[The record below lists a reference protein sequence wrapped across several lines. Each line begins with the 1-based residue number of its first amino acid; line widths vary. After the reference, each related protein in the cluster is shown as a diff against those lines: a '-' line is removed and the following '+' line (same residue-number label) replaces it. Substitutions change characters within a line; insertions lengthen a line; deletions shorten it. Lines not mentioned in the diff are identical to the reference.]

1 MRKSLLLA
9 GALCAQQLK
18 DDLEPQN
25 EELPRAA
32 FPLGVERWEW
42 DRLRGWGCV
51 CSSSFLVAA
60 VASAVTKGS
69 EEGRLA
75 LGKTTGGG
83 GSRAGVV
90 SVTSFVRFSPC

>member
-1 MRKSLLLA
+1 MKSCH
-9 GALCAQQLK
+9 GQ
-18 DDLEPQN
+18 PT
-25 EELPRAA
+25 P
-32 FPLGVERWEW
+32 WEW
-42 DRLRGWGCV
+42 SPGSGDPLRAWGCV

-90 SVTSFVRFSPC
+90 SVTSFVRFSSC

>member
-1 MRKSLLLA
+1 MKSCH
-9 GALCAQQLK
+9 GQ
-18 DDLEPQN
+18 PS
-25 EELPRAA
+25 P
-32 FPLGVERWEW
+32 WEW
-42 DRLRGWGCV
+42 SAGSGTVEGVGCV